1 MDNLQIENISQGIF
15 SIRGRQVMLDDQLAA
30 LYNVTTK
37 RLMEQVRRNHQR
49 FPEHFM
55 FQITNDELKSLRSH
69 FATLNSDLTQPK
81 SRGQHRKYL
90 PYAFTEHGIS
100 MLSAVLKS
108 PMAIQV
114 SIQIIETF
122 VYFRNLVI
130 VKNDY
135 HWIQQ
140 SFFEMND
147 QIKIHEKKINGI
159 LDQMQINGS
168 QFHQGIF
175 FNNQIFDAY
184 AFSSQLIKSAKKPI
198 VLLDNYV
205 DETTLLQLSKR
216 NPKVKCSIYT
226 EKISPE
232 LILDMEKHNAQY
244 PPISIRTI
252 KYVHD
257 RFLILDNQELYH
269 LGASLKD
276 LGKRWFAFS
285 RMDGMLPEVLMRLK

>member
-1 MDNLQIENISQGIF
+1 MDDNQIENISNRIF
-15 SIRGRQVMLDDQLAA
+15 FIRNRQVMLDQELAI

-37 RLMEQVRRNHQR
+37 RLMEQVRRNHER

-55 FQITNDELKSLRSH
+55 FQITEDELKSLRTH
-69 FATLNSDLTQPK
+69 FATLNSKVPVTK
-81 SRGQHRKYL
+81 GRGQHRKYL

-108 PMAIQV
+108 SLAIQV
-114 SIQIIETF
+114 SIQIIESF
-122 VYFRNLVI
+122 VYFRNI
-130 VKNDY
+130 IHNQKDQ
-135 HWIQQ
+135 HWI
-140 SFFEMND
+140 EKNINEIND
-147 QIKIHEKKINGI
+147 KIQTHGKKIDGI
-159 LDQMQINGS
+159 LNQMSVKGS

-184 AFSSQLIKSAKKPI
+184 AFSSQLIKSAKKSI
-198 VLLDNYV
+198 VLLDNYI

-216 NPKVKCSIYT
+216 NPKVECIIYT
-226 EKISPE
+226 EKISHE
-232 LILDMEKHNAQY
+232 LILDLEKHNAQY

-252 KYVHD
+252 KNVHD

>member
-1 MDNLQIENISQGIF
+1 M
-15 SIRGRQVMLDDQLAA
+15 RGYPVILDRELAK
-30 LYNVTTK
+30 LYGVSTK
-37 RLMEQVRRNHQR
+37 VLNQAVKRNAER
-49 FPEHFM
+49 FPDRYM
-55 FQITNDELKSLRSH
+55 FQLTASEFNNWKSQIVTSKGDIMGLR
-69 FATLNSDLTQPK
+69 K
-81 SRGQHRKYL
+81 S
-90 PYAFTEHGIS
+90 PFVFTEHGVA
-100 MLSAVLKS
+100 MLAGILKS
-108 PMAIQV
+108 ATAIQI
-114 SIQIIETF
+114 SISIIDSFVRYRQIDSRLHQFDQRIYCIEQE
-122 VYFRNLVI
+122 V
-130 VKNDY
+130 
-135 HWIQQ
+135 
-140 SFFEMND
+140 
-147 QIKIHEKKINGI
+147 
-159 LDQMQINGS
+159 LDQRQELSRLLDGLQLKN
-168 QFHQGIF
+168 QTHQGIF

>member
-1 MDNLQIENISQGIF
+1 M
-15 SIRGRQVMLDDQLAA
+15 RGYPVILDRELAK
-30 LYNVTTK
+30 LYGVSTK
-37 RLMEQVRRNHQR
+37 VLNQAVKRNAER
-49 FPEHFM
+49 FPDRYM
-55 FQITNDELKSLRSH
+55 FQLTASEFNNWKSQIVTSKGDIMGLR
-69 FATLNSDLTQPK
+69 K
-81 SRGQHRKYL
+81 S
-90 PYAFTEHGIS
+90 PFVFTEHGVA
-100 MLSAVLKS
+100 MLAGILKS
-108 PMAIQV
+108 ATAIQI
-114 SIQIIETF
+114 SISIIDSFVRYRQIDSRLHQFDQRIYCIEQE
-122 VYFRNLVI
+122 V
-130 VKNDY
+130 
-135 HWIQQ
+135 
-140 SFFEMND
+140 
-147 QIKIHEKKINGI
+147 
-159 LDQMQINGS
+159 LDQRQELSRLLDGLQLKN
-168 QFHQGIF
+168 QTHQGIF

-216 NPKVKCSIYT
+216 NAKVKCSIYT
-226 EKISPE
+226 EKLSPE

-285 RMDGMLPEVLMRLK
+285 RMDGMLPEVLMRMK

>member
-1 MDNLQIENISQGIF
+1 MDNLQIENIRQGIF
-15 SIRGRQVMLDDQLAA
+15 SIRGRQVMLDNQLAA

-184 AFSSQLIKSAKKPI
+184 AFSSQLIKSAKKSI

-216 NPKVKCSIYT
+216 NPKVKCTIYT
-226 EKISPE
+226 EKLSSE
-232 LILDMEKHNAQY
+232 LILDLEKHNAQY
-244 PPISIRTI
+244 APISIQTI
-252 KYVHD
+252 KNVHD

-285 RMDGMLPEVLMRLK
+285 RMDGMLPEVLMRMK